1 MPHQYED
8 TNHGSVI
15 DVTFFFDR
23 AVLRLLFSK
32 SFDFSD
38 LLSQTLV
45 NDFFDLQIL
54 TTSLIFCFFICLSS
68 ILRSSPVSHSP
79 LEVGL
84 KVIVEIANN
93 SQTTTKVFIESYY
106 KHLKHAMPFLNKSNS
121 ILFSECPL
129 VIYVSLLT
137 FDHPCSKRS

>member
-1 MPHQYED
+1 MPHQYEG

-45 NDFFDLQIL
+45 NDFSDLQIL
-54 TTSLIFCFFICLSS
+54 TTSLIFYFFICLSS
-68 ILRSSPVSHSP
+68 ILCSSPVSHPP

-84 KVIVEIANN
+84 KVKMIVEIVDN
-93 SQTTTKVFIESYY
+93 SQVKVKVVVEIIADNSQITTKVYIVESYY
-106 KHLKHAMPFLNKSNS
+106 KHFKHFHDISQQKQFNS
-121 ILFSECPL
+121 VL
-129 VIYVSLLT
+129 
-137 FDHPCSKRS
+137 

>member
-1 MPHQYED
+1 MINIFHSVIFFPIYVSFDHLIMYLFNGAKIYCKSIICKKTVPHQYED

-45 NDFFDLQIL
+45 NDFSDLQIL
-54 TTSLIFCFFICLSS
+54 TTSLIFYFFICLSS
-68 ILRSSPVSHSP
+68 ILCSSPVPHSP

-84 KVIVEIANN
+84 EVIIVIVADN
-93 SQTTTKVFIESYY
+93 SQKIT
-106 KHLKHAMPFLNKSNS
+106 S
-121 ILFSECPL
+121 I
-129 VIYVSLLT
+129 
-137 FDHPCSKRS
+137 